1 MAAPRDTLEGK
12 VEYAILAEL
21 SDGGLEDLAN
31 LYCGHEFEEA
41 AGAQVLIECSGGPP
55 IAFGCAPCLKRV
67 RIAIRTNADRD
78 LANQT
83 TVDDPREVHRKIL
96 QAVRDVLI
104 DGADFPDRDPIET
117 RLSAQENDFTCHFF
131 TPTDDNESVS
141 GRYFVTETEWECNC
155 TRADVT

>member
-12 VEYAILAEL
+12 VEYAIIAEL

-41 AGAQVLIECSGGPP
+41 AGYQVLVECPGGPP
-55 IAFGCAPCLKRV
+55 VAYGCAAFLKHV
-67 RIAIRTNADRD
+67 QIAIRTNADRD

-83 TVDDPREVHRKIL
+83 TVDDPREVHRKIV

-104 DGADFPDRDPIET
+104 DSENFPNRAPIET
-117 RLSAQENDFTCHFF
+117 RLSAQEADFTCHFF
-131 TPTDDNESVS
+131 TPVDDNESAA